1 MRYDG
6 RTRRSFGVR
15 RSAVAGAATVDALP
29 TALPVSDVNPPT
41 GRPSRRFGGHS
52 VSRKEDCR
60 MTTSI
65 KRLPRRMPAWAKV
78 ITAVVLVLVVL
89 FAGLRLAVLP
99 GLRDLFGTQ
108 THDRSGPALLK
119 SIQDMSRYD
128 AASGNFQVVVDLEKD
143 AKYLPDA
150 IRGTRTL
157 YVGAGTVEAYVDLGS
172 LAKKDVTVDSD
183 RTTATLRLPHAFLG
197 KPALDTDRSYAVSKQ
212 RGLLDRLGDFFSDN
226 PDSEQAVQKL
236 AVKHIGEAAKDS
248 ELTKRA
254 EENTTGM
261 LDGLLRSL
269 GFKEVSVSYG
279 A

>member
-1 MRYDG
+1 
-6 RTRRSFGVR
+6 
-15 RSAVAGAATVDALP
+15 
-29 TALPVSDVNPPT
+29 
-41 GRPSRRFGGHS
+41 
-52 VSRKEDCR
+52 

-65 KRLPRRMPAWAKV
+65 KRLPKRMPAWAKA

-119 SIQDMSRYD
+119 SIQDMSRYN

-172 LAKKDVTVDSD
+172 LAKKDVTVDAD

-197 KPALDTDRSYAVSKQ
+197 KPALDPNRSYAVSKQ

-236 AVKHIGEAAKDS
+236 AVKHIGDAAKDS